1 MTMALIQNNAT
12 EKTSF
17 LDFQVSQSVKTG
29 GGAEFE
35 KVMQTTKD
43 TPTSN
48 KQLSQK
54 TDVHDVAK
62 KTDGTET
69 LKEKLASVNSK
80 AQDKVAA
87 PEAEINPKEVV
98 EVISTLIQNIKE
110 LLLDTFQISGEELAG
125 IMEEMGMTDLDLL
138 NPDFM
143 NQLTIQLSGTENPM
157 DLLFQ
162 PDLMESLKNL
172 NMAVEN
178 LKAETFAPLHLSE
191 EEVQGILE
199 TLHNSQDVPVEEI
212 PVVQKEQPVLQ
223 EEPKVPEARVET
235 GQQAEPVVVKT
246 EQLEGEQAD
255 TGAEDKTD
263 GQQQMHQA
271 INPVMENLKQ
281 AVEEVLPEADAENV
295 VKQVVEQ
302 IRVSVKADTSSFEMQ
317 LNPEHLG
324 KINLQ
329 VAAKNGVVTAQ
340 IATENEAVKEAL
352 ESQIAALKESLN
364 NQGIKVEAVE
374 VTIAS
379 HEFERSLDDQRE
391 QGQQQ
396 ENQKKRFRFDVM
408 EAAEEELT
416 PADAVMRDIMLA
428 NGNQM
433 NMMA

>member
-1 MTMALIQNNAT
+1 MALIQNNAT

-17 LDFQVSQSVKTG
+17 LDFQVSPSVKTG

-54 TDVHDVAK
+54 TNAPAE
-62 KTDGTET
+62 KTDGRET
-69 LKEKLASVNSK
+69 LKAKLASVNSK
-80 AQDKVAA
+80 AQDKVTVLEEEIS
-87 PEAEINPKEVV
+87 PEEVV
-98 EVISTLIQNIKE
+98 EAVSALIQNIKE

-125 IMEEMGMTDLDLL
+125 IMEEMGITDMDLL
-138 NPDFM
+138 NPDLM

-157 DLLFQ
+157 ELLFQ

-172 NMAVEN
+172 TMEVEN
-178 LKAETFAPLHLSE
+178 LKAEAFASLQLSE
-191 EEVQGILE
+191 KEVQGILE
-199 TLHNSQDVPVEEI
+199 TLHNTQDVPVEEI

-223 EEPKVPEARVET
+223 EEPKAPEVRVEVE
-235 GQQAEPVVVKT
+235 QQTEPVVVKT
-246 EQLEGEQAD
+246 EQPKGEAAD
-255 TGAEDKTD
+255 TGTEEKAD
-263 GQQQMHQA
+263 GQQQMGQA
-271 INPVMENLKQ
+271 INPVLENLKQ
-281 AVEEVLPEADAENV
+281 AVEEVLPETDAANV

-352 ESQIAALKESLN
+352 ESQITALKESLN

-396 ENQKKRFRFDVM
+396 ENQKKKFRFDVM
-408 EAAEEELT
+408 EAAEEELS